1 MDRGQTP
8 QSDAGDA
15 MKQFEQLSGR
25 ITRHIRS
32 GFVSLAL
39 FGLVVGLSVTAWAAT
54 VTVQSDHL
62 DIWEKKQEA
71 LFVGRVHLVR
81 EDFELFC
88 DKLRAFY
95 KNGKEGGG
103 IDHALA
109 TGHVRMIQGE
119 KKGTSDSAVIDNSRQ
134 IVTLRGNA
142 VMEQEGGRVT
152 GETIVHHL
160 NSKSTEVLQGENGRV
175 TLRID
180 DQKMDAADVQAGGEA
195 VEPAPVEVPEDV
207 SVQPEGN
214 VEEMAEEKEPQ
225 P

>member
-1 MDRGQTP
+1 
-8 QSDAGDA
+8 
-15 MKQFEQLSGR
+15 MKQLNGLTGR
-25 ITRHIRS
+25 IMRRIRS
-32 GFVSLAL
+32 GWFSLAL
-39 FGLVVGLSVTAWAAT
+39 FGLFSSLSVTAWAAT

-62 DIWEKKQEA
+62 DIWEQKQEA

-88 DKLRAFY
+88 DRLRAFY
-95 KNGKEGGG
+95 KKGSEGGG

-119 KKGTSDSAVIDNSRQ
+119 KKGTSDSAVIDNSKQ

-160 NSKSTEVLQGENGRV
+160 NSKTTEVLQGDNGRV

-180 DQKMDAADVQAGGEA
+180 DQKMDAGAGQAGDKTVEPPLVEAPGDESVQAE
-195 VEPAPVEVPEDV
+195 EP
-207 SVQPEGN
+207 VQPEKK
-214 VEEMAEEKEPQ
+214 AEQKEPQ

>member
-1 MDRGQTP
+1 MDRGQTSQP
-8 QSDAGDA
+8 DAGDA
-15 MKQFEQLSGR
+15 MNQWNRMNRCNMRRTLMR
-25 ITRHIRS
+25 C
-32 GFVSLAL
+32 VSLAML
-39 FGLVVGLSVTAWAAT
+39 GLASSMTSMAWAAT

-88 DKLRAFY
+88 DSLRAFY
-95 KNGKEGGG
+95 KKGSEGGG

-142 VMEQEGGRVT
+142 EMEQEGGVVT
-152 GETIVHHL
+152 GEIIVHHL

-180 DQKMDAADVQAGGEA
+180 DQKMDADGIQSDDET
-195 VEPAPVEVPEDV
+195 VESPLAEVPVDAPA
-207 SVQPEGN
+207 QPQIN
-214 VEEMAEEKEPQ
+214 AEEKEPQ